1 MRDSLH
7 GHTFCLPVLIASCL
21 FARSAAAAGTDA
33 SRFALSGTASL
44 TPDAP
49 LQRSA
54 GFRLQAQ
61 LAPAQTPTPAQAPWA
76 QTGAAFALVAYADS
90 VATACYNDTIFRL
103 IRAREAVAQK

>member
-1 MRDSLH
+1 MRDSLRR
-7 GHTFCLPVLIASCL
+7 HTCCLRVLVAGCL
-21 FARSAAAAGTDA
+21 FAQAAAAAGTEA

-61 LAPAQTPTPAQAPWA
+61 LAPLQSSTPAQAPWA
-76 QTGAAFALVAYADS
+76 QTGAAFALIAYADS
-90 VATACYNDTIFRL
+90 VATACYNDTIFRNDFDADGL
-103 IRAREAVAQK
+103 